1 MFKRLGRLLYKK
13 EMIVAYDGNCK
24 LCGRTVRML
33 KFFDA
38 FGRIRFVGILDEK
51 ALKEPELSGFDLN
64 TLLTH
69 MHAIVGKKYW
79 KGFYA
84 YRAISWRI
92 PVLWLTLPFLYV
104 WPITW
109 FGRKIYQHVADSRT
123 CEIKKPKPSS
133 G

>member
-1 MFKRLGRLLYKK
+1 MFKSFGRLLFKN

-24 LCGRTVRML
+24 RCRRTVRTL
-33 KFFDA
+33 KFFDV
-38 FGRIRFVGILDEK
+38 FGRIRFVSIFDEK

-69 MHAIVGKKYW
+69 MHAIMGKKSW

-92 PVLWLTLPFLYV
+92 PILWLTLPFLYV
-104 WPITW
+104 WPITL

-123 CEIKKPKPSS
+123 CEIKKPES
-133 G
+133 GS